1 MFFLLAA
8 FAATAAAQT
17 VNGTCPIPLSQQRT
31 NPTTIGQCSADLDVI
46 GPGLE
51 AVHEYVRAPTGLGLD
66 PDGNIFFTYARN
78 MEPQNWTLTKATGFN
93 SEAPWPSA
101 EWQNCAAGQNASE
114 CFVNVQ
120 NVVLDAEG
128 TFWVIDS
135 GVPNGVSYPTTYG
148 AKIMAFNYTTGEL
161 IRNYIYPPELYY
173 AKIQLNDIKV
183 NNTLGTA
190 GYAFVTEDSAYG
202 SITTID
208 LDTGATVRHLFNST
222 FTIPDPHFISM
233 YNGEVIRNWAGTTSS
248 NLNSGTNGIALT
260 GGNVYWGVKA
270 SNHWYFASQ
279 EAFISN
285 LTDAEIEAVVQNPGN
300 FPSEQAG
307 FTADDRGRVYICA
320 SAQNA
325 ILYADT
331 LQSEV
336 TDEVNG
342 VPAGGEGMVAAA
354 NYNLKTLVRGGQ
366 VQAVDTMAILDGW
379 LYFTTNQQ
387 GLAPGRQYKNI
398 DKRRGPF
405 RSYRTWIGRGP
416 AV

>member
-1 MFFLLAA
+1 MLFLLAA
-8 FAATAAAQT
+8 LAATTAAQSF
-17 VNGTCPIPLSQQRT
+17 NGTCPVPLSQQRA
-31 NPTTIGQCSADLDVI
+31 NLTTIGLCSADLDVI
-46 GPGLE
+46 GPELQ
-51 AVHEYVRAPTGLGLD
+51 AVHEYVRAPTGLAVDLD
-66 PDGNIFFTYARN
+66 ANLFFTYARN

-128 TFWVIDS
+128 VFWVIDS
-135 GVPNGVSYPTTYG
+135 GVPNGAAHPTPYG
-148 AKIMAFNYTTGEL
+148 AKIMSFNYTTAEL
-161 IRNYIYPPELYY
+161 IRTYIYPPELYNV
-173 AKIQLNDIKV
+173 KLQLNDIKI
-183 NNTLGTA
+183 NNTLG
-190 GYAFVTEDSAYG
+190 YAFITEDSAYG
-202 SITTID
+202 SISTIN
-208 LDTGATVRHLFNST
+208 LETGATVRHIFNSS
-222 FTIPDPHFISM
+222 FTTPDPNFISM
-233 YNGEVIRNWAGTTSS
+233 YNGDVIRNWSGTKSS
-248 NLNSGTNGIALT
+248 VLNSGTNGIALT

-270 SNHWYFASQ
+270 SNHWYYAPQ

-285 LTDAEIEAVVQNPGN
+285 LTDAEIEAVIQNPGN

-331 LQSEV
+331 QQSEV
-336 TDEVNG
+336 TDEINS
-342 VPAGGEGMVAAA
+342 VPAGGSGMVPAA

-366 VQAVDTMAILDGW
+366 LQAADTMAILDGW

-405 RSYRTWIGRGP
+405 RSYRVWIGRGP
-416 AV
+416 A